1 MVPFVVML
9 LVTSPAAAEHVH
21 FPRWAF
27 LVDIRSGVGV
37 ATTYTTSEGYGG
49 GSLLMAML
57 PSLTVGA
64 RLIDRLELKIGYLP
78 LFHWVIV
85 PDGESFHFI
94 HTGVFSTSVDLIQ
107 FLRNRGNW
115 FLVGGIYAG
124 TSYVGKFLGDKPLV
138 GYNFATGVRFA
149 LNRVFAL
156 GVELGALG
164 DVTDPGG
171 TDEQQTHGGY
181 FAIDGTFYVG
191 R

>member
-1 MVPFVVML
+1 MVPLVVIL
-9 LVTSPAAAEHVH
+9 LASPAAAEHAR

-37 ATTYTTSEGYGG
+37 ATTGDSSGFLRGATY
-49 GSLLMAML
+49 MVML

-78 LFHWVIV
+78 LFHFVIV
-85 PDGESFHFI
+85 PDGSGFHFI

-107 FLRNRGNW
+107 FLRHRGNW
-115 FLVGGIYAG
+115 FLLGGIFAG
-124 TSYVGKFLGDKPLV
+124 TSYVGAFIGDKPLV

-149 LNRVFAL
+149 FNRVFAL
-156 GVELGALG
+156 GFEIGAIG

-171 TDEQQTHGGY
+171 NHEQQTHSGY